1 MKKFLVL
8 YKAPI
13 EEFQKL
19 MANTNKEQQKKGMDE
34 WTKWMQ
40 NHKADL
46 ADMGAPVGKTK
57 QVMTSGVKDIKNDVG
72 GYSVV
77 QADSHDAAAKI
88 FTDNPHFSI
97 PGASI
102 EVMEIMEMP
111 GM

>member
-19 MANTNKEQQKKGMDE
+19 MASTDKEMQKKGMEE
-34 WTKWMQ
+34 WGKWMQ

-46 ADMGAPVGKTK
+46 ADEGAPVGKTK
-57 QVMTSGVKDIKNDVG
+57 QVTASGVTDIKNEVG

-77 QADSHDAAAKI
+77 QAESHDAAAKLLM
-88 FTDNPHFSI
+88 DNPHFSI
-97 PGASI
+97 PRASI